1 MAFFSSPLGADVL
14 HLGEFLPPL
23 VAGLVYAVGYALRV
37 RALAREGRAV
47 ERWRILAF
55 AAGTLI
61 LTVVQVGPLD
71 TLADSVLVAHMAQHI
86 LIGDIASFLVVI
98 GLTGPL
104 LAPWLSLRISR
115 PLRMIGH
122 PVVALA
128 LWAGDLY
135 AWHLPLLYQLAIR
148 HDLVHALEHAC
159 MFWFGFALWF
169 ALLGPMPKPAWFS
182 NWAKLGYVVAIRL
195 AGAVLANI
203 LIWTQQVIY
212 PVYRASDAARGLNPL
227 NDQNAAGG
235 LMMVEQMI
243 LTVLVLCWLFYRAA
257 NQDEQRQSLLDLAHD
272 RGLPLSEERAARA
285 AAAGGAARL
294 RERLLNAARE
304 PIGELPWGQDPTPAA
319 RAHEPSTVDDPRV

>member
-1 MAFFSSPLGADVL
+1 MVFASTPLGADVL

-23 VAGLVYAVGYALRV
+23 VACLVYAVGYGLRA
-37 RALAREGRAV
+37 RTLAREGRPV
-47 ERWRILAF
+47 ERWRLLAF
-55 AAGTLI
+55 SAGVLI
-61 LTVVQVGPLD
+61 LTVVQVGPFD
-71 TLADSVLVAHMAQHI
+71 TLADSVLIAHMAQHI

-104 LAPWLSLRISR
+104 LAPWLSLRVSR
-115 PLRMIGH
+115 PLRIVGH
-122 PVVALA
+122 PAVALA

-169 ALLGPMPKPAWFS
+169 ALLGPLPKPAWFS
-182 NWAKLGYVVAIRL
+182 NWAKLGYLVAIRL
-195 AGAVLANI
+195 GGAVLANI
-203 LIWTQQVIY
+203 LIWSQQVIY

-227 NDQNAAGG
+227 SDQNAAGG

-257 NQDEQRQSLLDLAHD
+257 DQDEQRQSLLDLAHD
-272 RGLPLSEERAARA
+272 RGIVLSDERAARA

-304 PIGELPWGQDPTPAA
+304 PIGELPWGQDPTRAAAA
-319 RAHEPSTVDDPRV
+319 REVAATDEPGA